1 VRLLEEAGGFRDGVL
16 WPASTWLE
24 GLVMWADAGVEGDG
38 IVSRMELRLSQMS
51 GRRIFELT
59 EEIHSIYIEAN
70 KKNREHRLLSRKE
83 WKTTSQTLGKHG
95 LVPGVRLPAFTSMGG
110 FAQASMI
117 MCAILINKTY
127 QESQVPRC
135 G

>member
-1 VRLLEEAGGFRDGVL
+1 
-16 WPASTWLE
+16 
-24 GLVMWADAGVEGDG
+24 MWADAGVEGDG